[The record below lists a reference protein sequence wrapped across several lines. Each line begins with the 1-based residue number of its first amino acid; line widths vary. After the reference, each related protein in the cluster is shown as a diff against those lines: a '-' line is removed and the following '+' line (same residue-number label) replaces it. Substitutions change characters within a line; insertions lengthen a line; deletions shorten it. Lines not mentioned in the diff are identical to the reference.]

1 MRDSFNS
8 TYIRFKLS
16 LNRCLPYC
24 PGAATTVQVEHSR
37 LVWVSA
43 LSSAPYSFPLNLRN
57 VAHLPGRS
65 GISTVS
71 NTSPQLCALS
81 NKPQPPEVHIRPAH
95 NDREPLLRT
104 EELVVD
110 DVLFQP
116 CER

>member
-1 MRDSFNS
+1 MAAL
-8 TYIRFKLS
+8 LS
-16 LNRCLPYC
+16 RRGNDRAGRTFSACVGVCLEQC
-24 PGAATTVQVEHSR
+24 S
-37 LVWVSA
+37 LF
-43 LSSAPYSFPLNLRN
+43 FPPQPQERGSPARPLRN
-57 VAHLPGRS
+57 FNREQHLPAF
-65 GISTVS
+65 
-71 NTSPQLCALS
+71 PQLCALS